1 LQKSLCLPVIVV
13 PAGWASEPAAG
24 PDALAKEGLP
34 VRMRLLLCVMGLAAG
49 LAACSREPD
58 YTPEQRSCI
67 AQHYANYDARQL
79 NQCVDICRLCMKGNV
94 LTCNTSC
101 RLRGAS

>member
-1 LQKSLCLPVIVV
+1 LQKSSCRPVIVV
-13 PAGWASEPAAG
+13 PARCAGEPAAG
-24 PDALAKEGLP
+24 PDALAREGLP
-34 VRMRLLLCVMGLAAG
+34 VRLRLLPCVMGLAAG

-67 AQHYANYDARQL
+67 AQHYANYDARHL
-79 NQCVDICRLCMKGNV
+79 DQCVDICRLCMKGNV

-101 RLRGAS
+101 RLRGAN